1 MQIESNSLE
10 RHAVA
15 KNNIEE
21 TNIVI
26 GKGSYG
32 SVSLIRINGT
42 LCIKKSLHQILLGIG
57 GHSRVSSDKRS
68 SLLDKFLKECDLLFR
83 LHHPNIV

>member
-32 SVSLIRINGT
+32 SVSS
-42 LCIKKSLHQILLGIG
+42 IKRT
-57 GHSRVSSDKRS
+57 RVPSVTSYA
-68 SLLDKFLKECDLLFR
+68 CDLQ
-83 LHHPNIV
+83 